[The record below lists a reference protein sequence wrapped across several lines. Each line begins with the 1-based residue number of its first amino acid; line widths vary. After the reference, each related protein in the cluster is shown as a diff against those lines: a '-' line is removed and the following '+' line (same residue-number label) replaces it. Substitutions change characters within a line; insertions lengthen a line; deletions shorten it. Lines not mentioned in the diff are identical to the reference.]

1 MTSTYDY
8 IVNDNYKAYK
18 EYAAALENCEWCEQ
32 DLSELKSPN
41 CQELCVDCT
50 GESEEDEE

>member
-8 IVNDNYKAYK
+8 VVNDNYKAYK

-41 CQELCVDCT
+41 CQELCIDCT
-50 GESEEDEE
+50 GEAE